1 LRGSS
6 QWDRR
11 ERRGE
16 EVKKE
21 KKERRGRRWSHL
33 GEERK
38 EQTLKEVAMIGV
50 NLNVN
55 PLFLLIK

>member
-1 LRGSS
+1 LRESS

-16 EVKKE
+16 EVKK
-21 KKERRGRRWSHL
+21 KRKRGGRRWSHL